1 MLTKCLWEEFE
12 FQLNN
17 KWMGNYAYSSS
28 EIAWLLLVVI
38 LITPIAAALDI
49 IALPIEILHCIS
61 YKIVR
66 KLRKKID

>member
-1 MLTKCLWEEFE
+1 MLTKSLWDEFE

-28 EIAWLLLVVI
+28 KMAWLLLVVI
-38 LITPIAAALDI
+38 LITPLTIAVDI
-49 IALPIEILHCIS
+49 IALPIEIIYFIS

-66 KLRKKID
+66 KLRKR

>member
-1 MLTKCLWEEFE
+1 MLTKGLWDEFE

-28 EIAWLLLVVI
+28 KMAWLLLVVI
-38 LITPIAAALDI
+38 LLTPLAIAIDI
-49 IALPIEILHCIS
+49 ICLPIEIIYCIS

-66 KLRKKID
+66 KLRKR

>member
-1 MLTKCLWEEFE
+1 MGMLNKGLWDEFE

-28 EIAWLLLVVI
+28 KMAWLLLVVI
-38 LITPIAAALDI
+38 LITPLAIAVDI
-49 IALPIEILHCIS
+49 IALPIEIIYFIS

-66 KLRKKID
+66 KLRKR

>member
-1 MLTKCLWEEFE
+1 MLTKDLWDEFE

-28 EIAWLLLVVI
+28 KMAWLLLVVI
-38 LITPIAAALDI
+38 LLTPLAIAIDI
-49 IALPIEILHCIS
+49 ICLPIEIIYCIS

-66 KLRKKID
+66 KLRKR

>member
-1 MLTKCLWEEFE
+1 MLTKGLWDEFE

-28 EIAWLLLVVI
+28 KMAWLLLVVI
-38 LITPIAAALDI
+38 LITPLTIAVDI
-49 IALPIEILHCIS
+49 IALPIEIIYFIS

-66 KLRKKID
+66 KLRKR